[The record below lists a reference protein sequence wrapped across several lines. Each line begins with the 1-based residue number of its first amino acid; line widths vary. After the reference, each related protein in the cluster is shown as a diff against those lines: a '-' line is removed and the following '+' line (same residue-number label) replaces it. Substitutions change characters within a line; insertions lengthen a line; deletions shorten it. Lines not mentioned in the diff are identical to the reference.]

1 MLPQFSR
8 AGNFEPK
15 LYTGGGMRFYLPL
28 LHDIVA
34 SENRRWIVTFGLGG
48 AQAHLTFARRPRN
61 TISSSSCAAI
71 RRATLDEDAADDPG
85 WQRAQKATAEFFPTI
100 SQLIDGGSTTE
111 FSEVDRSTCF

>member
-34 SENRRWIVTFGLGG
+34 SEKPALIVTPWPGG
-48 AQAHLTFARRPRN
+48 AQAHLLFARRGAQNIHRCARSGGQRWMRTRQNHICTDVDGRRNYPRKF
-61 TISSSSCAAI
+61 
-71 RRATLDEDAADDPG
+71 
-85 WQRAQKATAEFFPTI
+85 QR
-100 SQLIDGGSTTE
+100 
-111 FSEVDRSTCF
+111 VDFYIASA